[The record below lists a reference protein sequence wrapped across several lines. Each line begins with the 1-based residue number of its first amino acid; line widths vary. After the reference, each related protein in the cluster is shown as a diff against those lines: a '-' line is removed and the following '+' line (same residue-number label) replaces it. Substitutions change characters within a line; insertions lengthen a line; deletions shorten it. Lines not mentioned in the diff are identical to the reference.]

1 MLLNNSWEKLR
12 ASLDYVSNEIA
23 SNRDLQ
29 PSKLVCDFMILGE
42 DHRFYSHIGV
52 DVVALFRAVWKT
64 VFYRERQGGSTIAMQ
79 LVRTLTGKYER
90 SIYRKISEIIL
101 AVRTTKYVGR
111 ASIPIMY
118 AWVAYYGSNMNNYRQ
133 ACAYLGLRPNSM
145 TDMDASQLIARLK
158 YPQPRQCS
166 ARRKSQILSR
176 ALHLQGLRKK
186 ITLRCLRQA
195 HNGTISNCS
204 ANTWAN

>member
-1 MLLNNSWEKLR
+1 MLFNNSWEKLR
-12 ASLDYVSNEIA
+12 ASLDNVIDEIA
-23 SNRDLQ
+23 SCPHLQ
-29 PSKLVCDFMILGE
+29 PNNLVCDFIILGE
-42 DHRFYSHIGV
+42 DHRFYRHIGV
-52 DVVALFRAVWKT
+52 DIFALFRAGWKT
-64 VFYRERQGGSTIAMQ
+64 IFCRERQGGSTIAMQ

-90 SIYRKISEIIL
+90 NVYRKISEIVL
-101 AVRTTKYVGR
+101 AVRTTKYVGQT
-111 ASIPIMY
+111 SIPMIY

-133 ACAYLGLRPNSM
+133 ACSYLGLQPNSM
-145 TDMDASQLIARLK
+145 TDMDAAQLVARLK

-176 ALHLQGLRKK
+176 ALHLQGLRQK
-186 ITLRCLRQA
+186 ITLLCLRRG